1 MPLLFPP
8 GRIVITDGAAA
19 VLQQPEAVS
28 LIRRHLTGDWGEMDA
43 HDQRANRDAL
53 RNGDRLF
60 SQYTLASGTRIWIIT
75 EADRSV
81 TTILLPDEY

>member
-1 MPLLFPP
+1 MLFPS
-8 GRIVITDGAAA
+8 GKIVITDGAAA
-19 VLQQPEAVS
+19 VLQESEAAVS

-43 HDQRANRDAL
+43 HDRRMNREAL
-53 RNGDRLF
+53 RDGARVF